1 MTEQNDQHI
10 QMGKI
15 NKALGLFL
23 LCFAGVILIAV
34 LFTETLIGK
43 MTNLVA
49 ALILAGIGAVM
60 ILKSGGKSDS
70 P

>member
-1 MTEQNDQHI
+1 MTEQDSQHI
-10 QMGKI
+10 QVGKI

-23 LCFAGVILIAV
+23 LCFAGVILLSAF
-34 LFTETLIGK
+34 FTDTSLGK

-49 ALILAGIGAVM
+49 GLILAGIGAVM
-60 ILKSGGKSDS
+60 ILKSGARSES

>member
-15 NKALGLFL
+15 NRALGLFL

-34 LFTETLIGK
+34 FFTDTLIGK

-49 ALILAGIGAVM
+49 GLILVGIGAVM

>member
-1 MTEQNDQHI
+1 MTEQNEQHI
-10 QMGKI
+10 QIGKI

-23 LCFAGVILIAV
+23 LCFAVVVLVAV
-34 LFTETLIGK
+34 FFTDTSIGK

-49 ALILAGIGAVM
+49 GLILAGIGAVM
-60 ILKSGGKSDS
+60 ILKSGGKADS

>member
-1 MTEQNDQHI
+1 MTEQNGQHI

-34 LFTETLIGK
+34 FFTDTLIGK

-49 ALILAGIGAVM
+49 GLILAGIGAIM

>member
-1 MTEQNDQHI
+1 MTEQNGQHI

-15 NKALGLFL
+15 NRALGLFL
-23 LCFAGVILIAV
+23 LCFAGVVLVAV
-34 LFTETLIGK
+34 FFTDTLIGK

-49 ALILAGIGAVM
+49 GLILAGIGAVM

>member
-1 MTEQNDQHI
+1 MTEQNGQHI

-34 LFTETLIGK
+34 FFTDTRIGK

-49 ALILAGIGAVM
+49 GLLLAGIGAVM
-60 ILKSGGKSDS
+60 ILKSGGRSDS

>member
-1 MTEQNDQHI
+1 MTEQDGQHI
-10 QMGKI
+10 QIGKI

-23 LCFAGVILIAV
+23 LSFSAV
-34 LFTETLIGK
+34 VLLAVFFTDTSLGK

-49 ALILAGIGAVM
+49 GLILAGIGALM
-60 ILKSGGKSDS
+60 ILKSGSKSES

>member
-1 MTEQNDQHI
+1 MTEDNPQHMQI
-10 QMGKI
+10 AKI

-23 LCFAGVILIAV
+23 LCFAGVIFIAV
-34 LFTETLIGK
+34 FFTEGFIGR

-49 ALILAGIGAVM
+49 GLILAAIGAVM
-60 ILKSGGKSDS
+60 VLVSGRRSRT

>member
-1 MTEQNDQHI
+1 MTEQNGEHI
-10 QMGKI
+10 QIGKI

-23 LCFAGVILIAV
+23 LCFAGVVLIAV
-34 LFTETLIGK
+34 FFTDTLIGK

-49 ALILAGIGAVM
+49 GLILAGIGAVM

-70 P
+70 R

>member
-1 MTEQNDQHI
+1 MTEQNGQHI

-15 NKALGLFL
+15 NKALGLFM
-23 LCFAGVILIAV
+23 LCFAGVILVAV
-34 LFTETLIGK
+34 FFTETSMGK

-49 ALILAGIGAVM
+49 GLILAVIGAVM
-60 ILKSGGKSDS
+60 IIKSGGGSDL

>member
-1 MTEQNDQHI
+1 MTEQNGQHI

-34 LFTETLIGK
+34 FFTDTLIGK

-49 ALILAGIGAVM
+49 GLILAGIGAVM
-60 ILKSGGKSDS
+60 ILKSGGRSDS

>member
-1 MTEQNDQHI
+1 MTEQNGQHI
-10 QMGKI
+10 QISKI

-23 LCFAGVILIAV
+23 LCFAVVVLVAV
-34 LFTETLIGK
+34 FYTDTSIGK

-49 ALILAGIGAVM
+49 GLILATIGAIM

>member
-1 MTEQNDQHI
+1 MTEQNEQHI
-10 QMGKI
+10 QIGKI

-23 LCFAGVILIAV
+23 LCFAGVVLVAV
-34 LFTETLIGK
+34 FFTDTSIGK

-49 ALILAGIGAVM
+49 GLILAGIGAVM
-60 ILKSGGKSDS
+60 ILKSGGKADS

>member
-1 MTEQNDQHI
+1 MTEQNGQHI
-10 QMGKI
+10 QIGKI

-23 LCFAGVILIAV
+23 LCFAGVVLVAV
-34 LFTETLIGK
+34 FYTDTSIGK

-49 ALILAGIGAVM
+49 GLLLAAIGAVM
-60 ILKSGGKSDS
+60 ILKSGGKADS

>member
-1 MTEQNDQHI
+1 MTEHDSQHI
-10 QMGKI
+10 RIGKI

-23 LCFAGVILIAV
+23 LCFAGVILLSV
-34 LFTETLIGK
+34 FFTDTSLGK

-49 ALILAGIGAVM
+49 GLILAGIGAIM
-60 ILKSGGKSDS
+60 ILKSGAQSGS

>member
-1 MTEQNDQHI
+1 MAKQDGQHI
-10 QMGKI
+10 QIGKI

-23 LCFAGVILIAV
+23 LCFAGVILLSV
-34 LFTETLIGK
+34 FFTDTSLGK

-49 ALILAGIGAVM
+49 GLILAGIGAVM
-60 ILKSGGKSDS
+60 ILKSGTKSQS